1 MLFLSASLFAFH
13 PDIRYIQIMPDIF
26 KFESPD
32 LISFQRWQRRAP
44 REFSRAAANVVNTTA
59 FNHRRKAISN
69 ISDRVTVR
77 SKPFISRSMRVTKS
91 PTNVP
96 LNKIIAESGSIDISR
111 EGRSDGFES
120 LETGMKSRSKRVPTI
135 ASRGST
141 ERRKV
146 AGPVRMNKLNRAF
159 NIRQVRGR
167 SVKTRRQRAAA
178 LMRVVRSGA
187 IGRQPFIIPSGLT
200 GRMAGMKP
208 GIWKMGNRKRVSLM
222 NPFDGKRG
230 RTKRIAW
237 NSRAADQVTQPDVMM
252 RVWRKEVDFV
262 LSRRR

>member
-1 MLFLSASLFAFH
+1 MA
-13 PDIRYIQIMPDIF
+13 DIF
-26 KFESPD
+26 QIKQDD
-32 LISFQRWQRRAP
+32 LINLQRWYKKSP
-44 REFSRAAANVVNTTA
+44 REFNRAAANVVNSTA
-59 FNHRRKAISN
+59 FDHRRQAIKN

-91 PTNVP
+91 ATNVP
-96 LNKIIAESGSIDISR
+96 LNHIIAESGSIDISGT
-111 EGRSDGFES
+111 GRSDGFES
-120 LETGMKSRSKRVPTI
+120 LETGGRSKSRRVPTL
-135 ASRGST
+135 ASRGSI

-159 NIRQVRGR
+159 NIRNVRGKN
-167 SVKTRRQRAAA
+167 VKTRRQRAAA
-178 LMRVVRSGA
+178 MMRVVRSGA

-200 GRMAGMKP
+200 GRMAGMKA

-237 NSRAADQVTQPDVMM
+237 NSRAADKVAGVDNLM
-252 RVWRKEVDFV
+252 RNWRKEVDWV

>member
-1 MLFLSASLFAFH
+1 MAST
-13 PDIRYIQIMPDIF
+13 DIF
-26 KFESPD
+26 NIKQDD
-32 LISFQRWQRRAP
+32 LINLQRWLRKSP
-44 REFSRAAANVVNTTA
+44 REFNRAAANVVNTTA
-59 FNHRRKAISN
+59 FNHRRQSIDNISN
-69 ISDRVTVR
+69 RVTVR

-96 LNKIIAESGSIDISR
+96 LNKIVAESGSIDISR

-120 LETGMKSRSKRVPTI
+120 LETGGRSKSKRVPTM

-146 AGPVRMNKLNRAF
+146 AGPVRMNKLNRAL
-159 NIRQVRGR
+159 NIRQVRGKN
-167 SVKTRRQRAAA
+167 VKTRRQRAAA
-178 LMRVVRSGA
+178 MMRVVRSGA
-187 IGRQPFIIPSGLT
+187 IGRGPFIIPSGLT
-200 GRMAGMKP
+200 GRMSGMKP

-237 NSRAADQVTQPDVMM
+237 NSRAADQVTTPEMMM
-252 RVWRKEVDFV
+252 RVWKKEVEFV
-262 LSRRR
+262 LRRRR

>member
-1 MLFLSASLFAFH
+1 
-13 PDIRYIQIMPDIF
+13 MPDIF
-26 KFESPD
+26 NIKQND
-32 LISFQRWQRRAP
+32 LINLQRWFKRSP

-59 FNHRRKAISN
+59 FNHRRQSISN

-120 LETGMKSRSKRVPTI
+120 LETGMKSRSKRVPTM

-159 NIRQVRGR
+159 NIRQVRGKN
-167 SVKTRRQRAAA
+167 VKTRRQRAAA

-208 GIWKMGNRKRVSLM
+208 GIWKMGNRKSVSLM

-252 RVWRKEVDFV
+252 RVWKKEVDWV